1 MTEKQIRILDTA
13 LRLFAQEGFNVVSTA
28 RIAQEAEVSEGLIF
42 RHFQN
47 KAGLLEA
54 IFGMGQAKV
63 EEFVSEI
70 LDEEDPRV
78 RLEKAI
84 AMPFSMEPESFPFWR
99 LQFKMKWEVDRK
111 VDYTE
116 SSRMLA
122 EQAYRELGVE
132 NPAIEAELLLNAIE
146 GITVAILQDKLRDPE
161 GTHRMMEKKFLP

>member
-1 MTEKQIRILDTA
+1 
-13 LRLFAQEGFNVVSTA
+13 
-28 RIAQEAEVSEGLIF
+28 
-42 RHFQN
+42 
-47 KAGLLEA
+47 
-54 IFGMGQAKV
+54 MGQPKV

-78 RLEKAI
+78 RLEQAI

-99 LQFKMKWEVDRK
+99 LPFKMRWEVDRK

-122 EQAYRELGVE
+122 EQACRELGVE

-146 GITVAILQDKLRDPE
+146 GVTVAILRDKLRNPE
-161 GTHRMMEKKFLP
+161 GTHKMMEKKFLP